1 MAKFRVKRAK
11 IIEFSVL
18 ANRYFCNRSE
28 YAVNGRKNTL
38 NVSSLRFVSCELV
51 IFSSDILQMVFYSTT
66 QMGTFSF
73 VCVCVCVCVCMR
85 MCVYVH
91 VYVHVYVY
99 VCVYV
104 HVYVCVYMCMY
115 VCDLIFVTSK
125 FDEYVMH
132 YTAGILQRL
141 DTDVHS
147 AVTAK
152 TSTAL

>member
-1 MAKFRVKRAK
+1 
-11 IIEFSVL
+11 
-18 ANRYFCNRSE
+18 
-28 YAVNGRKNTL
+28 
-38 NVSSLRFVSCELV
+38 
-51 IFSSDILQMVFYSTT
+51 
-66 QMGTFSF
+66 
-73 VCVCVCVCVCMR
+73 MR
-85 MCVYVH
+85 MCVY

-99 VCVYV
+99 VCVYVYV

-115 VCDLIFVTSK
+115 VYVYVFVCDLIFVTSK